1 MSNQYLSFDVTK
13 QSAPQQ
19 LITGRQGDSQLKFVT
34 MLLWDG
40 DKNVPYDLTG
50 KQVAF
55 EALKPD
61 NTHIVDYEGITVL
74 DAPAGLVRYS
84 FNEQVFSVAGTMQQA
99 FFKITH
105 TDRDNNVIADSTLE
119 VAINILENRVEFG
132 INSKDYL
139 SEYDKLVAE
148 VKKKFD
154 DYAATVQDSINK
166 AQEVHDQIV
175 EYTNLINSGAV
186 ILKKDFGNIEE
197 IRQLIGNNFIE
208 KLNNEFNQRGTNVK
222 WYGAKGDGATDD
234 TQAFIKAFSDDGAKK
249 IFVPQGT
256 YLISDK
262 ITVTK
267 DVEFDNATIV
277 GKNNA
282 IDYLFSA
289 DTLDSLE
296 IIGFKQSNPDG
307 RGAFSVKNVKNVIIR
322 DFEATGYSAETAY
335 YKTDSALMLWD
346 NERIYLDNIN
356 VHDHGFQY
364 GTETEKLNR
373 CITIQGDQTKAVVLR
388 ALNFQRVNQGLVLS
402 TPNAHVLYNDC
413 YIENSRDND
422 LYLLGALSFLATN
435 STFNDYYDECV
446 ILNNGNYSFRG
457 CRFMNVPNKVF
468 GLAAGNTESLIVQGN
483 DVVLPEG
490 YSNNVVAFRDSNSV
504 LDRFMFSG
512 NNVIANPA
520 TTNKNDIF
528 QFGQINEFSIEN
540 NDIQISRMQDQQILF
555 SFRNNDESQAINGVI
570 ANNKVRPYGSN
581 PSISGTYRFIES
593 SKQNI
598 TIDNRDNTTAGGR
611 YRSDLKGLFTSGGNF
626 FSRLGYNL
634 DRHLRRE
641 LYNAEIPLKGY
652 FNKGDIVYNTDPK
665 NNIYAWVR
673 VTDGDSNVDGVDW
686 STVKTITGSDNYSTY
701 VATRSA
707 TFTDL
712 SVVAKD
718 MESYQGTWWF
728 YQGELLN
735 SPIKDYAIVEVVR
748 GNTKTVGYIRVTGIN
763 TQTSYMAIVNS
774 GIGNWKQQ
782 V

>member
-19 LITGRQGDSQLKFVT
+19 LITGRQGDSRLKFVT
-34 MLLWDG
+34 MLFWDG

-61 NTHIVDYEGITVL
+61 NTHIVDYEGITIL

-105 TDRDNNVIADSTLE
+105 TDSDNNVIADSTLE

-139 SEYDKLVAE
+139 STYDDLIAQ

-234 TQAFIKAFSDDGAKK
+234 TQAFIKAFSEGGAKK

-388 ALNFQRVNQGLVLS
+388 ALNFQRVNQGLILS

-512 NNVIANPA
+512 NNVIVNPA

-540 NDIQISRMQDQQILF
+540 NDIQISRMQDDQILF

-748 GNTKTVGYIRVTGIN
+748 GNTETVGYIRVTGIN
-763 TQTSYMAIVNS
+763 TQTSYMAIVNA

>member
-34 MLLWDG
+34 MLFWDG

-84 FNEQVFSVAGTMQQA
+84 FNEQVFAVAGTMQQA

-105 TDRDNNVIADSTLE
+105 ADSDNNVIADSTLE

-139 SEYDKLVAE
+139 SEYDDLIAK

-154 DYAATVQDSINK
+154 DYAATVQDSIDK

-234 TQAFIKAFSDDGAKK
+234 TQAFIKAFSDDGAMK

-267 DVEFDNATIV
+267 DIEFDNAKIV

-335 YKTDSALMLWD
+335 YQTDSALMLWD

-483 DVVLPEG
+483 DIVLPEG

-504 LDRFMFSG
+504 LKRFMFSG

-540 NDIQISRMQDQQILF
+540 NDIQISRMQDNQILF

-581 PSISGTYRFIES
+581 PSISGRYRFIES

-598 TIDNRDNTTAGGR
+598 NIDNRDNTTAGGR

-641 LYNAEIPLKGY
+641 LYNDEIPLKGY

-712 SVVAKD
+712 SVVAND
-718 MESYQGTWWF
+718 MKSYQGTWWF

-748 GNTKTVGYIRVTGIN
+748 GNTNTVGYIRVTGIN